1 MEFKVEGVWDIGDV
15 GFDEYAGPAGRRAGP
30 VDGLDSDLASD
41 AADAER
47 SNWVEPVFLLVG
59 RSF

>member
-1 MEFKVEGVWDIGDV
+1 MGDV
-15 GFDEYAGPAGRRAGP
+15 GLDEYVGPAGRRPGP

-41 AADAER
+41 AADPER
-47 SNWVEPVFLLVG
+47 SSWVEPVFLLVG